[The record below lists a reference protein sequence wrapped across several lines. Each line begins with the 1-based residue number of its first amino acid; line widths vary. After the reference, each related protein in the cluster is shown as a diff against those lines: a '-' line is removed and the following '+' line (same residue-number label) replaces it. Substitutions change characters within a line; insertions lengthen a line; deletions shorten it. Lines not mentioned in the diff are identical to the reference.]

1 MTTIT
6 IQYQPATLAEFLQAI
21 AAVNA
26 LGGISQVA
34 VTRPPVNQLPRVPGV
49 SGNRQ
54 SSLSS
59 FYKEKTG
66 LKFRLGADDCA
77 AVQWEGAPGECP
89 NDKWELALEKR
100 LLSLGVS
107 PAEIAMAKGESMEIG
122 ETDGTGAIMESM
134 DSSDLG
140 DLED

>member
-6 IQYQPATLAEFLQAI
+6 IQYQPATLAEFIQAI

-26 LGGISQVA
+26 LGGIPQATVA
-34 VTRPPVNQLPRVPGV
+34 RPAVSQLPRVPGV

-77 AVQWEGAPGECP
+77 AVQWEGSPGDCP

-100 LLSLGVS
+100 LLALGVS
-107 PAEIAMAKGESMEIG
+107 PAEIALAKGESG
-122 ETDGTGAIMESM
+122 ETDETGAIMESM

>member
-1 MTTIT
+1 MNTIT
-6 IQYQPATLAEFLQAI
+6 INYQPATLADFLQAL

-26 LGGISQVA
+26 LGGIPQATVA
-34 VTRPPVNQLPRVPGV
+34 RPPVNQLPRVPGV

-54 SSLSS
+54 SSLSG

-77 AVQWEGAPGECP
+77 AVQWEGAPGDCP
-89 NDKWELALEKR
+89 NDKWEMALEKR

-107 PAEIAMAKGESMEIG
+107 PAEIAIAKGESG
-122 ETDGTGAIMESM
+122 ETDETGAIMESM